1 MAQIYLA
8 HRALDGVSGHA
19 MGRQL
24 LQELYAAHAG
34 GAMPQILQAPLG
46 KPYFAHSP
54 WHFSISHTKRHA
66 FCVLADRPVGID
78 AEEMDRKV
86 PMQIMQKILS
96 PEEWTQVEAA
106 PDRDL
111 AFLQIWVLKEATAKQ
126 SGEGIRIHPK
136 YTHFTLPDPRVQRI
150 DGCVMAIVAED

>member
-1 MAQIYLA
+1 
-8 HRALDGVSGHA
+8 
-19 MGRQL
+19 
-24 LQELYAAHAG
+24 
-34 GAMPQILQAPLG
+34 MPQILQAPLG
-46 KPYFAHSP
+46 KPYFTHSP

-86 PMQIMQKILS
+86 PMHIMQKILS
-96 PEEWTQVEAA
+96 PEEWAQVEAA

-150 DGCVMAIVAED
+150 DGCVVAIVAED

>member
-1 MAQIYLA
+1 
-8 HRALDGVSGHA
+8 
-19 MGRQL
+19 
-24 LQELYAAHAG
+24 
-34 GAMPQILQAPLG
+34 MPQILLAPLG

-86 PMQIMQKILS
+86 PMHIMQKILS
-96 PEEWTQVEAA
+96 PEEWAQVEAA
-106 PDRDL
+106 PDPAL

-136 YTHFTLPDPRVQRI
+136 YTCFSLPDPRVQEI
-150 DGCVMAIVAED
+150 DHCLVALVY